1 MCAQLLSRAVD
12 VQDRARRLYAQLQPA
27 ARADEGHPVRTAPL
41 HLRRGSPSSAL
52 DHSGS
57 RSGRC
62 SAECVAQIGFITK
75 QAKQARHRGSFCMPG
90 VLKGCPR
97 STQGACWGTP
107 GLLYGV
113 HVKGLHFGSR
123 SGHAGCAKTRE
134 GYHTGT
140 PLPIG
145 IPSGPTKWSNRNGIL
160 GHPQPQLYSKRYGL
174 YRHCRGTR
182 GVLDRSMTQARHRGT
197 FGTKFSAADPNC
209 LSMCEYVETLVRAI
223 P

>member
-1 MCAQLLSRAVD
+1 M
-12 VQDRARRLYAQLQPA
+12 
-27 ARADEGHPVRTAPL
+27 
-41 HLRRGSPSSAL
+41 
-52 DHSGS
+52 
-57 RSGRC
+57 
-62 SAECVAQIGFITK
+62 GF
-75 QAKQARHRGSFCMPG
+75 M
-90 VLKGCPR
+90 LKGYIWGVEGG
-97 STQGACWGTP
+97 TQDAQRR
-107 GLLYGV
+107 
-113 HVKGLHFGSR
+113 VK
-123 SGHAGCAKTRE
+123 AT
-134 GYHTGT
+134 HTGT

-145 IPSGPTKWSNRNGIL
+145 IRSGPTKWSNRNGIL